1 VDWACAKVSANG
13 GVADAELR
21 DALHAKL
28 AAEGAGLGFE
38 RLRFG
43 FRDAVHAGLAA
54 EGQAAAAVLVLSVR
68 CCHMRA
74 PSWGQV
80 GLGHILLLVSSCGS
94 MHATKLPQMRPP
106 PGENMESSP

>member
-1 VDWACAKVSANG
+1 MDWACAKVSANG

-38 RLRFG
+38 RLRFV

-54 EGQAAAAVLVLSVR
+54 EGEAAAAVLMLSVR
-68 CCHMRA
+68 CCHKHA

-80 GLGHILLLVSSCGS
+80 GLGHILLLISSCGS
-94 MHATKLPQMRPP
+94 MHATKLPQMRLS
-106 PGENMESSP
+106 PGANMEFLP